1 MGCVSAKSASS
12 STGVSNCTDFGLIY
26 SFILHSFFHRHIFR
40 IELSDRNNHK
50 SIGEYLLFGMHAQ
63 ESLDKSNRRSNLL

>member
-12 STGVSNCTDFGLIY
+12 STGVSNCTEFGLIY

-40 IELSDRNNHK
+40 IELSDRNNHN
-50 SIGEYLLFGMHAQ
+50 GNGNTYCLACMHKKA
-63 ESLDKSNRRSNLL
+63 